1 MAMDPGPRRL
11 THSTGDWLAIA
22 GPTSLVLLPPEMPT
36 LAGLHQRLWEA
47 VLAQSSAQ
55 ELKQLLAALGAANLP
70 SQAVFSWDSEKID
83 VLIRGNITILDAD
96 THVAV
101 ASGNA
106 DSWVTTQLSGQRYLL
121 NLGNSSQHLPLLAGG
136 VRVGELMISS
146 NFTPTRIEPTQVLG
160 AMTPYAPGQSP
171 IEMPPGEN
179 SRPDDLSEL
188 FQLAWQANDDLG
200 NGWHVAARED
210 VSTEVR
216 QLVLELADQDPIMID
231 EDILVGR
238 APQNQPDITARLVK
252 VLSPNHDIS
261 RTHLLIQPHEQGALV
276 TDLAST
282 NGTKLTNSQGQQ
294 VKLTPNEPT
303 LVSAGDQLD
312 IGDGQILRFC

>member
-11 THSTGDWLAIA
+11 TYSTGDWLTIA

-36 LAGLHQRLWEA
+36 LKGLRQRLWEA
-47 VLAQSSAQ
+47 VLAQSPAQ

-70 SQAVFSWDSEKID
+70 AQAVLSWDGEKID
-83 VLIRGNITILDAD
+83 ALIRGDITILDAD

-101 ASGNA
+101 ASGEP
-106 DSWVTTQLSGQRYLL
+106 DSWLTTCLKGQRYLL
-121 NLGNSSQHLPLLAGG
+121 DLGNVADTLPLLAGA
-136 VRVGELMISS
+136 VRVGALTLTA
-146 NFTPTRIEPTQVLG
+146 NTAPVTIEPTQVLG
-160 AMTPYAPGQSP
+160 SAAPFAPGQSP
-171 IEMPPGEN
+171 IEMPQGAD
-179 SRPDDLSEL
+179 STSDDLSEL

-200 NGWHVAARED
+200 NGWQTAASDE
-210 VSTEVR
+210 EPAE
-216 QLVLELADQDPIMID
+216 QPPLILELADQDPITID

-238 APQNQPDITARLVK
+238 APQDRPGTPARLVK
-252 VLSPNHDIS
+252 VMSPNHDIS

-282 NGTKLTNSQGQQ
+282 NGTKLTTSQGERQT
-294 VKLTPNEPT
+294 LAPNEPT
-303 LVSAGDQLD
+303 LVSAGDTVD